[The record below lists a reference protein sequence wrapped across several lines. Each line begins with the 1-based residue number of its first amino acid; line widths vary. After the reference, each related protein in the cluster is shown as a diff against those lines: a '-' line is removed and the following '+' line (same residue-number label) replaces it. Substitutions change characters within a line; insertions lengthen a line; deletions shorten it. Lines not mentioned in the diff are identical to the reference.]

1 MRGLWRRSPP
11 PPPPPAALLPPA
23 PPALGDGSGAE
34 CAPNPPPPP
43 RWCCRRCWD
52 LPWYLPPPHCLG
64 EGRPH
69 LGPAPTFYLAR
80 LSGSRAS
87 SVVGSSVGPGPRRRS
102 HRRFPPQ
109 GVPRRLRAS
118 PWWLGA
124 QHFCRSSSQLRA
136 GSPSRC
142 FGQRR
147 CSPHR
152 SGGVGRPRA
161 GPFFQAAWPPR
172 WRPPCGAQPRPPL
185 LPPAGAEGL
194 AVGAEGLAVG
204 AEGLVR
210 ATEGLGAGFCWCP
223 NAHAVVATFDTRR
236 HALANAPAHKLD
248 VD

>member
-1 MRGLWRRSPP
+1 MRAQPP
-11 PPPPPAALLPPA
+11 TAPALLLSEVLGS
-23 PPALGDGSGAE
+23 ALVLA
-34 CAPNPPPPP
+34 
-43 RWCCRRCWD
+43 
-52 LPWYLPPPHCLG
+52 PPPHCLV

-80 LSGSRAS
+80 LCWPWAWWVAGP
-87 SVVGSSVGPGPRRRS
+87 SVGPGPRRRS

-109 GVPRRLRAS
+109 GVPRRPRAS

-124 QHFCRSSSQLRA
+124 QRFRRSSSQLRA

-147 CSPHR
+147 CSHR

-161 GPFFQAAWPPR
+161 GPLFQGAWPPR
-172 WRPPCGAQPRPPL
+172 WRPPCSARPRLPL
-185 LPPAGAEGL
+185 LPPAGAEVPQL
-194 AVGAEGLAVG
+194 ALEVLLLALKVLYERLKVWGRVFVGVQTLTLLLQPLTHDA
-204 AEGLVR
+204 
-210 ATEGLGAGFCWCP
+210 
-223 NAHAVVATFDTRR
+223 